1 MRIKIL
7 QLLERSVTALET
19 SAWMIDE
26 ADGEKDDGGD
36 AIRILQVR
44 QYVIRHSIRNVKGVD
59 GMVSSAMVVLGR
71 CWSAVGRQWLS
82 RSTSVESNQHLWVQ
96 RCHPS
101 DVEPWYGSSRMI
113 ENSHTDEGLL
123 HVGSDTYLRRVRTRS
138 ILNRPHFNR
147 C

>member
-71 CWSAVGRQWLS
+71 YWSAV
-82 RSTSVESNQHLWVQ
+82 
-96 RCHPS
+96 
-101 DVEPWYGSSRMI
+101 
-113 ENSHTDEGLL
+113 
-123 HVGSDTYLRRVRTRS
+123 
-138 ILNRPHFNR
+138 
-147 C
+147 